1 MKQFRLSILLTIL
14 MSMVGAK
21 ALAYD
26 AKINGIYYNLS
37 SGSKTAY
44 ITYQKYVY
52 TYVSSSIP
60 SGYDYYVSYDEDS
73 GDILGY
79 YYYYSDC
86 NGSITIPSNVTYNG
100 ITYDVVGITNNA
112 FENCSATSI
121 TIPNTITSVSGT
133 AFRKYKGS
141 LIIHCPLS
149 FEYTSYD
156 EDGYEYTH
164 TETPFAG
171 GSFSSVS
178 LGNEIPTIPDFAFR
192 NCSNL
197 SSISIPNSVSSIGSY
212 AFNGCSKISSL
223 ILPSSLTG
231 IGAYAFHNCSN
242 LAIIDINATS
252 LTSIGNDAFGNCS
265 NLQTVNLN
273 SISSWMNCSLGN
285 ANSSPF
291 CNGADLY
298 VADEEKT
305 TISIPI
311 ATTAIPSYSFYGCK
325 NITSVT
331 IPALVNSIGEGAFS
345 NCLSLA
351 AINVNSSNNNFA
363 SEDDVLYNA
372 NKTKLLICPGAK
384 SGALSIPSSVVSINQ
399 YACSGCVNLSSVT
412 IPSSVTSIGGS
423 AFYNVSGKLVVYC
436 RIPNGNPYANVGYFT
451 PFSLSF
457 YNSNFNEVVIGDNV
471 TSIGDWAFYGC
482 SSITSITLPNSLT
495 SVGSSA
501 FSGCTGITS
510 ITLPNSLTSIG
521 SSAFSGCTGIT
532 SITLPSS
539 LSSIGNWAFN
549 KVSGKITVNCN
560 IPDVSS
566 SYGRPFS
573 DSKFN
578 EVVIGNDVTNI
589 GRYAFYDCSSITSV
603 TLPNSLTSIGSD
615 AFKYCSGIN
624 AVNVKISDYS
634 GISSNN
640 TLPSYLPSSATWN
653 YYINDELVTALNI
666 PSSVTSIGDYAFY
679 NAKGI
684 TSVTLP
690 NSLTSI
696 GSSAF
701 QNCSGITS
709 ITLPSTMTSI
719 GSSAFQGCTGITT
732 VNVNSDISSNSILH
746 SYLQS
751 SATWNYYINDELVTA
766 LNIPSSVTSI
776 GDYAFYNAKG
786 ITSVT
791 MPNTLASIG
800 KGAFSGCIPIAF
812 ICNATNPPTLG
823 SNNAFGGKKKIYV
836 PFASIDTYKRA
847 WSQLSTSSYTYL
859 PLLDVMFFDTQTAE
873 SYAAE
878 LNGKDKSGITSVAFY
893 EGGIDGTLT
902 ETVMK
907 NGMNPNCL
915 YYMPASAGLN
925 GDNIVSLDDYE
936 AESVTLTDNYT
947 YDCPIPFHTEEI
959 KYVHNPS
966 VWANG
971 SAGWETI
978 CLPFEPV
985 SFRASERGYISPIM
999 LGSTGNFWLRK
1010 FVGASSDAVYFT
1022 STLDGRMEANTPY
1035 LVAFPGST
1043 MGTGHLEGQ
1052 TITFQGHDA
1061 DIAVSRQP
1069 EVQKNDFVFVGNYDT
1084 TADGI
1089 EGWALN
1095 AVGNSFTKNSNVGN
1109 QPFRAYFKNL
1119 SGDASSSRLR
1129 ISFSD
1134 PTDIRSLEAPTKD
1147 FTVAASSNG
1156 TLLIQSD
1163 SNRSLNI
1170 YSIDGR
1176 LERRV
1181 ELSVGENCIEGL
1193 HKGLYIVE
1201 NQKVNVQ

>member
-1 MKQFRLSILLTIL
+1 MKRSIYLFMLAVL

-21 ALAYD
+21 VLAYD

-37 SGSKTAY
+37 SGSNKIAY
-44 ITYQKYVY
+44 VTYQKYVT
-52 TYVSSSIP
+52 TYNSSSIP

-100 ITYDVVGITNNA
+100 ITYDVVGILSNA
-112 FENCSATSI
+112 FDNCLVTSI
-121 TIPNTITSVSGT
+121 AIPNTITSVSES
-133 AFRKYKGS
+133 AFKKYKGS

-149 FEYTSYD
+149 FEYTGYD
-156 EDGYEYTH
+156 DGYEYTY
-164 TETPFAG
+164 TIRPFAG
-171 GSFSSVS
+171 SSFSSVTI
-178 LGNEIPTIPDFAFR
+178 GNEITTIPDQAFY

-197 SSISIPNSVSSIGSY
+197 SSIFFPNSLSSIGSS
-212 AFNGCSKISSL
+212 AFSGCSKISSL

-252 LTSIGNDAFGNCS
+252 LSSIGNDAFKNCS

-298 VADEEKT
+298 IADEEKT

-372 NKTKLLICPGAK
+372 NKSKLLICPGAK

-423 AFYNVSGKLVVYC
+423 AFSNVSGKLMVNCV
-436 RIPNGNPYANVGYFT
+436 IPNFYHDQWISYS
-451 PFSLSF
+451 SLPF
-457 YNSNFNEVVIGDNV
+457 YNSNFNEVVIGNNI
-471 TSIGDWAFYGC
+471 TSIGNWAFYGC

-495 SVGSSA
+495 NIGNYAFYGCSGITSITLPNSLTSIGDEAFSDCSGITSITLPNSLTSIGGWA
-501 FSGCTGITS
+501 FSGCSGITS

-521 SSAFSGCTGIT
+521 SSAFYGCSGIT
-532 SITLPSS
+532 SI
-539 LSSIGNWAFN
+539 
-549 KVSGKITVNCN
+549 
-560 IPDVSS
+560 
-566 SYGRPFS
+566 
-573 DSKFN
+573 
-578 EVVIGNDVTNI
+578 
-589 GRYAFYDCSSITSV
+589 
-603 TLPNSLTSIGSD
+603 TLPNSLTSIGD
-615 AFKYCSGIN
+615 RAFSGCSGIN
-624 AVNVKISDYS
+624 AVNVKIGDYS

-640 TLPSYLPSSATWN
+640 IIHSYLPLSATWN
-653 YYINDELVTALNI
+653 YYINDELVTVLNI
-666 PSSVTSIGDYAFY
+666 PASVTSIGNYAFY
-679 NAKGI
+679 NA
-684 TSVTLP
+684 
-690 NSLTSI
+690 N
-696 GSSAF
+696 
-701 QNCSGITS
+701 GITS
-709 ITLPSTMTSI
+709 ITLPSSLTSI
-719 GSSAFQGCTGITT
+719 GNQAFYNCSGKL
-732 VNVNSDISSNSILH
+732 NVNC
-746 SYLQS
+746 
-751 SATWNYYINDELVTA
+751 
-766 LNIPSSVTSI
+766 NIPNASSYSSSPFLGSKFNEVVIGTNVISI
-776 GDYAFYNAKG
+776 GNYAFYNCSG
-786 ITSVT
+786 LSSITL
-791 MPNTLASIG
+791 PNSLASIG
-800 KGAFSGCIPIAF
+800 NYAFSGCNPTAF
-812 ICNATNPPTLG
+812 ICKATIPPTLG
-823 SNNAFGGKKKIYV
+823 NNNAFGGKKKIYV
-836 PFASIDTYKRA
+836 PYGSINAYKQK
-847 WSQLSTSSYTYL
+847 WGQLAEPTYTYL
-859 PLLDVMFFDTQTAE
+859 PLLDVMFFDTQTAD
-873 SYAAE
+873 SYTAE
-878 LNGKDKSGITSVAFY
+878 LSGKDKSCITSVAFY

-915 YYMPASAGLN
+915 YYMPASAGLSGEN
-925 GDNIVSLDDYE
+925 VVSLDNFE
-936 AESVTLTDNYT
+936 AESVTLTDNYS
-947 YDCPIPFHTEEI
+947 YDCPIPFHTAEI
-959 KYVHNPS
+959 KFVHNPS

-978 CLPFEPV
+978 CLPFAPE
-985 SFRASERGYISPIM
+985 SFKASERGYISPIM
-999 LGSTGNFWLRK
+999 LGSTGNFWLRR

-1035 LVAFPGST
+1035 LVAFPGIS
-1043 MGTGHLEGQ
+1043 MGAGHLEGQ
-1052 TITFQGHDA
+1052 TITFIGHNA
-1061 DIAVSRQP
+1061 DIAVSQQP
-1069 EVQKNDFVFVGNYDT
+1069 EVKNNDFVFVGNYDT
-1084 TADGI
+1084 TPDGI

-1095 AVGNSFTKNSNVGN
+1095 ATGNSFTKNGNVGN
-1109 QPFRAYFKNL
+1109 QPFCAYFKNI
-1119 SGDASSSRLR
+1119 SGDVSNSRLR
-1129 ISFSD
+1129 INFSD

-1147 FTVAASSNG
+1147 LTVTVSSNG
-1156 TLLIQSD
+1156 NLLIQSD

-1181 ELSVGENCIEGL
+1181 ELSVGENRVKGL

-1201 NQKVNVQ
+1201 NQKLNVR

>member
-1 MKQFRLSILLTIL
+1 MKRSIYLFMLAVL

-21 ALAYD
+21 VLAYD

-37 SGSKTAY
+37 SGSNKIAY
-44 ITYQKYVY
+44 VTYQKYVT
-52 TYVSSSIP
+52 TYNSSSIP

-100 ITYDVVGITNNA
+100 ITYDVVGILSNA
-112 FENCSATSI
+112 FDNCLVTSI
-121 TIPNTITSVSGT
+121 AIPNTITSVSES
-133 AFRKYKGS
+133 AFEKYKGS

-149 FEYTSYD
+149 FEYTGYD
-156 EDGYEYTH
+156 DGYEYTY
-164 TETPFAG
+164 TIRPFAG
-171 GSFSSVS
+171 SSFSSVTI
-178 LGNEIPTIPDFAFR
+178 GNEITTIPDQAFY

-197 SSISIPNSVSSIGSY
+197 SSIFFPNSLSSIGSS
-212 AFNGCSKISSL
+212 AFSGCSKISSL

-252 LTSIGNDAFGNCS
+252 LSSIGNDAFKNCS

-298 VADEEKT
+298 IADEEKT

-372 NKTKLLICPGAK
+372 NKSKLLICPGAK

-412 IPSSVTSIGGS
+412 IPSSVTSIGNQ
-423 AFYNVSGKLVVYC
+423 AFYNCSGKLNVNC
-436 RIPNGNPYANVGYFT
+436 NIPNASSYSSS
-451 PFSLSF
+451 PFF
-457 YNSNFNEVVIGDNV
+457 GSNFNEVVIGNNI
-471 TSIGDWAFYGC
+471 TSIGNWAFYGC

-521 SSAFSGCTGIT
+521 SSAFYGCSGIT
-532 SITLPSS
+532 SI
-539 LSSIGNWAFN
+539 
-549 KVSGKITVNCN
+549 
-560 IPDVSS
+560 
-566 SYGRPFS
+566 
-573 DSKFN
+573 
-578 EVVIGNDVTNI
+578 
-589 GRYAFYDCSSITSV
+589 
-603 TLPNSLTSIGSD
+603 TLPNSLTSIGSS
-615 AFKYCSGIN
+615 AFYGCSGIN
-624 AVNVKISDYS
+624 AVNVKIGNIS
-634 GISSNN
+634 GISSNSI
-640 TLPSYLPSSATWN
+640 LHSYLPSSATWN

-684 TSVTLP
+684 ISVTLP

-701 QNCSGITS
+701 YGCSGITTLTLPSSLTSIGSQAFYNCSGKLNVNCNISDASSSSYSPFYGSKFNELTFDGEVTSIGNSAFYNCSSITS
-709 ITLPSTMTSI
+709 ITLP
-719 GSSAFQGCTGITT
+719 
-732 VNVNSDISSNSILH
+732 NSL
-746 SYLQS
+746 
-751 SATWNYYINDELVTA
+751 
-766 LNIPSSVTSI
+766 TSI
-776 GDYAFYNAKG
+776 GDYAF
-786 ITSVT
+786 
-791 MPNTLASIG
+791 
-800 KGAFSGCIPIAF
+800 FGCTPIAF
-812 ICNATNPPTLG
+812 ICKAPTPPTLG
-823 SNNAFGGKKKIYV
+823 NNNTFGGKKKIYV
-836 PFASIDTYKRA
+836 PFASINTYKSA
-847 WSQLSTSSYTYL
+847 WSQLSASSYTYL
-859 PLLDVMFFDTQTAE
+859 PLLDVMFFDAQTAE

-902 ETVMK
+902 ETVLK

-915 YYMPASAGLN
+915 YYMPASAGLS

-936 AESVTLTDNYT
+936 AESVTLTDTYT
-947 YDCPIPFHTEEI
+947 YNCPIPFHTEEI

-985 SFRASERGYISPIM
+985 SFKASERGYISPIM

-1022 STLDGRMEANTPY
+1022 STLGGRMEANTPY
-1035 LVAFPGST
+1035 LVAFPGSA

-1061 DIAVSRQP
+1061 DIAVTRQP
-1069 EVQKNDFVFVGNYDT
+1069 EIQKNDFVFVGNFDT

-1181 ELSVGENCIEGL
+1181 ELSVGENRVEGL

-1201 NQKVNVQ
+1201 NQKLNVR